1 MRKNAEREGTKMDEV
16 ERKKGWD
23 SEKIYG
29 IFSRK
34 CVEEQKMERR
44 VTSIFGFLRVW
55 IALVEFE
62 SLL

>member
-1 MRKNAEREGTKMDEV
+1 MDEV

-34 CVEEQKMERR
+34 CVEQQKMERR